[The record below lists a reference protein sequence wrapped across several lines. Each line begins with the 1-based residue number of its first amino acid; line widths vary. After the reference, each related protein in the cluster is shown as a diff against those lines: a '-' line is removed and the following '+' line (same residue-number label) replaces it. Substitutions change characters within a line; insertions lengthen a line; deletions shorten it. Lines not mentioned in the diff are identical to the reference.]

1 MNVNSVIQIVCL
13 CVQFVCVGLI
23 ILLDYDARK
32 KRREAREM
40 LADAERYLKRGM
52 ELYQE
57 TLDLTS
63 DDK

>member
-32 KRREAREM
+32 KRREAKKM
-40 LADAERYLKRGM
+40 LIDAERHLKRAM
-52 ELYQE
+52 CLYRE
-57 TLDLTS
+57 TMDLTS
-63 DDK
+63 DEK